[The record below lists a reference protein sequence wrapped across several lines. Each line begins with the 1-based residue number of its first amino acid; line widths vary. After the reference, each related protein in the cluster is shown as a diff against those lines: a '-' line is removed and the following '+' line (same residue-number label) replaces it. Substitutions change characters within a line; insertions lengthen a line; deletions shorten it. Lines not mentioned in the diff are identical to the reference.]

1 MLSVKEIIRRS
12 KHYLKVVVSLRSS
25 PENIALSFAIGTF
38 IAIIP
43 MFGVGILIGLMIAI
57 LFKKLNKI
65 ALMLAFVVWNPL
77 FTVPLFALSGKIGDI
92 LFHGVEVMKYEID
105 FFNHLFTF
113 TRRFMIGNL
122 MLDVILSVFSYFVIK
137 KLFYWYKKRKQR
149 RQEQRLADK
158 KAYVVI
164 SKE

>member
-12 KHYLKVVVSLRSS
+12 KHYLKVVVSLRST

-43 MFGVGILIGLMIAI
+43 MFGVGILIGLLIAI
-57 LFKKLNKI
+57 MFKKLNKI

-77 FTVPLFALSGKIGDI
+77 FTVPILALSGKIGDI

-105 FFNHLFTF
+105 FFNHFFTF
-113 TRRFMIGNL
+113 TRRFLVGNL
-122 MLDVILSVFSYFVIK
+122 ILDVILSVSSYFVIK
-137 KLFYWYKKRKQR
+137 KLFYWYKKRKQK
-149 RQEQRLADK
+149 RQALRQKVE
-158 KAYVVI
+158 KA
-164 SKE
+164 SFDLHTE